1 MDSVE
6 EQPQSSGFE
15 PATDFPDFIDADD
28 SIIGS
33 GSLAHDVEVQ
43 RRRRTRVRMIAV
55 VAAVVLVLAGF
66 GLVRTVVAVA
76 VSYAL
81 FMTGIAVIGAFARPV
96 PDAPPPGELRR
107 VKLTYRC
114 EICGTE
120 LRLTL
125 ANDQVPE
132 PPRHCSEAMELTTN
146 LDDVI

>member
-1 MDSVE
+1 MD
-6 EQPQSSGFE
+6 EQPPGSEFE
-15 PATDFPDFIDADD
+15 PTTDFPDFIDADD
-28 SIIGS
+28 SIIGGAS
-33 GSLAHDVEVQ
+33 AHDAEVQ
-43 RRRRTRVRMIAV
+43 RRRRSRVRV
-55 VAAVVLVLAGF
+55 VALVAALVLILAGF

-81 FMTGIAVIGAFARPV
+81 FMAGVAVIGAFARPV

-132 PPRHCSEAMELTTN
+132 PPRHCSEPMVLTTN
-146 LDDVI
+146 LDDVL

>member
-1 MDSVE
+1 MD
-6 EQPQSSGFE
+6 EQPRRPEFE
-15 PATDFPDFIDADD
+15 PTTDFPEFIDADD
-28 SIIGS
+28 SIVAAGPS
-33 GSLAHDVEVQ
+33 AHDAEVQ
-43 RRRRTRVRMIAV
+43 RRRRFRVRIFAV
-55 VAAVVLVLAGF
+55 VAAVLLVGGGF
-66 GLVRTVVAVA
+66 GLVRTVIAVA

-132 PPRHCSEAMELTTN
+132 PPRHCSEPMMLTTN
-146 LDDVI
+146 LDDVL

>member
-1 MDSVE
+1 MDKVE
-6 EQPQSSGFE
+6 EQPPSSEFE

-28 SIIGS
+28 SIIAGAS
-33 GSLAHDVEVQ
+33 SHDAEVQ
-43 RRRRTRVRMIAV
+43 RRRRSRVRIFAV
-55 VAAVVLVLAGF
+55 VAAVVLVVAGF

-132 PPRHCSEAMELTTN
+132 PPRHCSEPMVLTTN
-146 LDDVI
+146 LDDVL